1 MSETKFNIGDKVKTL
16 VKVAS
21 YEAVREAGSIGV
33 IKELYEY
40 YCKVVFDTFD
50 YDGYDY
56 WCYKFENLELID
68 EVTKPTKTQV
78 VVVFGRYVYRD
89 NESPIPYDQCCLS
102 TEIADFLSWFLDG
115 NNYELYKIDYYK
127 VERANIENRSLR
139 TLYEDKYE
147 TFNELKE
154 KLIEIIG
161 IDEFNKVFEKIELLN
176 S

>member
-1 MSETKFNIGDKVKTL
+1 MGII
-16 VKVAS
+16 
-21 YEAVREAGSIGV
+21 EALADDICE
-33 IKELYEY
+33 
-40 YCKVVFDTFD
+40 VVFDTFD
-50 YDGYDY
+50 CDGDNY
-56 WCYKFENLELID
+56 WWYSFDEIELFY
-68 EVTKPTKTQV
+68 EFPKPAKTQV

-127 VERANIENRSLR
+127 VERANIENKSLR
-139 TLYEDKYE
+139 VLYEDKYE

-154 KLIEIIG
+154 KLISVIG

-176 S
+176 N